1 MSSEKNKKQ
10 EKSGKEK
17 MNEEHLIQKKV
28 QILNSQWT
36 LYIVPN
42 NYPRLLHSLAV
53 AQFKHK
59 KIYIASYLPENK
71 FKQILGVELMQ
82 AFCHELGTHSPIIE
96 DLNRK
101 NNEKMVDGIIK
112 SLYPLNIFKN
122 ITQKKKGRER
132 E

>member
-1 MSSEKNKKQ
+1 
-10 EKSGKEK
+10 

-36 LYIVPN
+36 IFLAPKG
-42 NYPRLLHSLAV
+42 YPRLLQAPAV
-53 AQFKHK
+53 VQFKHK
-59 KIYIASYLPENK
+59 KIYIADSLPKNK
-71 FKQILGVELMQ
+71 FKQFLGTELMQ

-122 ITQKKKGRER
+122 TTEKMKGRE
-132 E
+132 

>member
-1 MSSEKNKKQ
+1 
-10 EKSGKEK
+10 
-17 MNEEHLIQKKV
+17 MNEEDLPQREIKV
-28 QILNSQWT
+28 LNSQWT

-42 NYPRLLHSLAV
+42 NYPRLLQSLAV
-53 AQFKHK
+53 TQFKHK
-59 KIYIASYLPENK
+59 KIYIAGYLPENK
-71 FKQILGVELMQ
+71 FKQFLGAELMQ
-82 AFCHELGTHSPIIE
+82 AFCYELGTHSPIIE

-112 SLYPLNIFKN
+112 SLYPLNIFKS

>member
-1 MSSEKNKKQ
+1 
-10 EKSGKEK
+10 
-17 MNEEHLIQKKV
+17 MNEENLPQRKIKV
-28 QILNSQWT
+28 LNSQWT

-42 NYPRLLHSLAV
+42 SYPRLLQSLAV
-53 AQFKHK
+53 TQFKHK
-59 KIYIASYLPENK
+59 KIYIADCLSEDK
-71 FKQILGVELMQ
+71 FRITLDTELMQ

-96 DLNRK
+96 HLNRK

-112 SLYPLNIFKN
+112 SLYPLNIFKS

>member
-1 MSSEKNKKQ
+1 
-10 EKSGKEK
+10 

-42 NYPRLLHSLAV
+42 NYHRLLHSLAV
-53 AQFKHK
+53 TQFKHK
-59 KIYIASYLPENK
+59 KIYIAGYLPENK
-71 FKQILGVELMQ
+71 FKQFLGAELMQ

-96 DLNRK
+96 HLNRK

-112 SLYPLNIFKN
+112 SLYPLNIFKS
-122 ITQKKKGRER
+122 ITQKRKGRER